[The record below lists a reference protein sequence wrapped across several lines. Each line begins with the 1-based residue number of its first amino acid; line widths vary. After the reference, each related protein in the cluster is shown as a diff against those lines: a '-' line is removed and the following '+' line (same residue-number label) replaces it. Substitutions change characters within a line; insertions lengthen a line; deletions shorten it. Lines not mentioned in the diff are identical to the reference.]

1 MNLENLQTKLKQISD
16 ERDWNQFHSPKNLS
30 MALAK
35 ESAELLEIFQWLTE
49 EQSYNLDEK
58 KHEHLKEEI
67 ADISIYL
74 LRLCMKFD
82 INLED
87 AIHDKLWKFEM
98 KYPVEKS
105 KGNAKKYNEFNK

>member
-1 MNLENLQTKLKQISD
+1 MNIENIENTLKKISD
-16 ERDWNQFHSPKNLS
+16 ARDWNQFHSPKNLS

-87 AIHDKLWKFEM
+87 AIYNKLDKFEK

-105 KGNAKKYNEFNK
+105 KGNAKKYNEFDK